1 MPLPQNT
8 FAPKNKTKGLFDKT
22 KALMS
27 KRKPEQSFC
36 YAPSRECGCILSIQF
51 FSGNSSRGWRR
62 RKYAGI
68 IHIPGCIC
76 HFALG
81 FCKNI
86 KKRTETLYQSFSPYL
101 RNDRE
106 NNTIRGFRFLVEL
119 SFGIWCSWVQSGCK
133 TRRIWCTHSFR
144 FAVISERTMARG
156 RKKKFSDYIRTEVA
170 RIYRLLHNVGTLR
183 RVPIFHFGC
192 IFIGLT
198 FLCP

>member
-1 MPLPQNT
+1 MKLVQDT
-8 FAPKNKTKGLFDKT
+8 FSGKCL
-22 KALMS
+22 
-27 KRKPEQSFC
+27 RKPLQQ
-36 YAPSRECGCILSIQF
+36 GLLSHHGVKEKHQ
-51 FSGNSSRGWRR
+51 
-62 RKYAGI
+62 
-68 IHIPGCIC
+68 P
-76 HFALG
+76 
-81 FCKNI
+81 
-86 KKRTETLYQSFSPYL
+86 LYQKL
-101 RNDRE
+101 VLNMRNDRE

>member
-1 MPLPQNT
+1 MTSKINDSPLPFSSLENWIGGGLSFELGNDRYLKSPNALEISIFGQKK
-8 FAPKNKTKGLFDKT
+8 APQ
-22 KALMS
+22 
-27 KRKPEQSFC
+27 PW
-36 YAPSRECGCILSIQF
+36 YP
-51 FSGNSSRGWRR
+51 
-62 RKYAGI
+62 
-68 IHIPGCIC
+68 
-76 HFALG
+76 
-81 FCKNI
+81 
-86 KKRTETLYQSFSPYL
+86 LYQNCGASL

>member
-1 MPLPQNT
+1 MLR
-8 FAPKNKTKGLFDKT
+8 
-22 KALMS
+22 S
-27 KRKPEQSFC
+27 
-36 YAPSRECGCILSIQF
+36 
-51 FSGNSSRGWRR
+51 WRR
-62 RKYAGI
+62 RWPAGKLQI
-68 IHIPGCIC
+68 SGCKSR
-76 HFALG
+76 FAFG
-81 FCKNI
+81 FCRNI

>member
-1 MPLPQNT
+1 MTYIAKL
-8 FAPKNKTKGLFDKT
+8 LFD
-22 KALMS
+22 
-27 KRKPEQSFC
+27 SFDTILAKHNAIHLYFHEGLC
-36 YAPSRECGCILSIQF
+36 CIHKFRAQKVQKE
-51 FSGNSSRGWRR
+51 R
-62 RKYAGI
+62 A
-68 IHIPGCIC
+68 
-76 HFALG
+76 A
-81 FCKNI
+81 
-86 KKRTETLYQSFSPYL
+86 TLCQCCCPL
-101 RNDRE
+101 VRNDRE

-192 IFIGLT
+192 IFIRAI
-198 FLCP
+198 

>member
-1 MPLPQNT
+1 MP
-8 FAPKNKTKGLFDKT
+8 APDRKGRATRTPEYIHPPLSVVIRLQPKGGLSACIRFDQKSGTKNPDL
-22 KALMS
+22 LS
-27 KRKPEQSFC
+27 QIR
-36 YAPSRECGCILSIQF
+36 ILV
-51 FSGNSSRGWRR
+51 
-62 RKYAGI
+62 
-68 IHIPGCIC
+68 
-76 HFALG
+76 
-81 FCKNI
+81 
-86 KKRTETLYQSFSPYL
+86 

>member
-1 MPLPQNT
+1 MPSPSVIKGYAMTIPPSQGRNPQKSSGK
-8 FAPKNKTKGLFDKT
+8 KNRD
-22 KALMS
+22 
-27 KRKPEQSFC
+27 
-36 YAPSRECGCILSIQF
+36 
-51 FSGNSSRGWRR
+51 RR
-62 RKYAGI
+62 NRQPRFG
-68 IHIPGCIC
+68 
-76 HFALG
+76 
-81 FCKNI
+81 
-86 KKRTETLYQSFSPYL
+86 L

>member
-1 MPLPQNT
+1 ML
-8 FAPKNKTKGLFDKT
+8 G
-22 KALMS
+22 
-27 KRKPEQSFC
+27 R
-36 YAPSRECGCILSIQF
+36 
-51 FSGNSSRGWRR
+51 
-62 RKYAGI
+62 YAGLMVFV
-68 IHIPGCIC
+68 
-76 HFALG
+76 FAMVMLMPMAG
-81 FCKNI
+81 MAEAA
-86 KKRTETLYQSFSPYL
+86 TAAPAADTGGAV

>member
-1 MPLPQNT
+1 MTTMWNDS
-8 FAPKNKTKGLFDKT
+8 KNDT
-22 KALMS
+22 
-27 KRKPEQSFC
+27 
-36 YAPSRECGCILSIQF
+36 
-51 FSGNSSRGWRR
+51 
-62 RKYAGI
+62 
-68 IHIPGCIC
+68 IPG
-76 HFALG
+76 
-81 FCKNI
+81 
-86 KKRTETLYQSFSPYL
+86 Y
-101 RNDRE
+101 
-106 NNTIRGFRFLVEL
+106 RFLVEL

>member
-1 MPLPQNT
+1 MHCAPPVGQPQN
-8 FAPKNKTKGLFDKT
+8 
-22 KALMS
+22 
-27 KRKPEQSFC
+27 
-36 YAPSRECGCILSIQF
+36 LSL
-51 FSGNSSRGWRR
+51 
-62 RKYAGI
+62 
-68 IHIPGCIC
+68 IHIYAILATRNAIHLYFHEGLCCI
-76 HFALG
+76 HKFRAQ
-81 FCKNI
+81 KVQ
-86 KKRTETLYQSFSPYL
+86 KERAATLCQCCCPL
-101 RNDRE
+101 VRNDRE

>member
-1 MPLPQNT
+1 MLT
-8 FAPKNKTKGLFDKT
+8 SIAKLLFD
-22 KALMS
+22 
-27 KRKPEQSFC
+27 SFDAMLATRNAIHLYFHEGLC
-36 YAPSRECGCILSIQF
+36 CIHKFRAQKVQKE
-51 FSGNSSRGWRR
+51 R
-62 RKYAGI
+62 A
-68 IHIPGCIC
+68 
-76 HFALG
+76 A
-81 FCKNI
+81 
-86 KKRTETLYQSFSPYL
+86 TLCQCCCPL
-101 RNDRE
+101 VRNDRE

>member
-1 MPLPQNT
+1 M
-8 FAPKNKTKGLFDKT
+8 
-22 KALMS
+22 
-27 KRKPEQSFC
+27 EQ
-36 YAPSRECGCILSIQF
+36 ACG
-51 FSGNSSRGWRR
+51 RR
-62 RKYAGI
+62 RKRGKKSGPVAAWAGPCLRCARLRI
-68 IHIPGCIC
+68 GWRCTRRSC
-76 HFALG
+76 R
-81 FCKNI
+81 KNPQDLI
-86 KKRTETLYQSFSPYL
+86 SCEFSL

>member
-1 MPLPQNT
+1 M
-8 FAPKNKTKGLFDKT
+8 
-22 KALMS
+22 
-27 KRKPEQSFC
+27 
-36 YAPSRECGCILSIQF
+36 QF
-51 FSGNSSRGWRR
+51 FSEDSSRGRRR
-62 RKYAGI
+62 RKRSCF

-76 HFALG
+76 RFALG

-86 KKRTETLYQSFSPYL
+86 KKRTETLYQSFSPFM

>member
-1 MPLPQNT
+1 MGLAIRKSRLKKCHVDYRFDYLLPSIIRVYNYY
-8 FAPKNKTKGLFDKT
+8 FSLFLCKKNPQDLI
-22 KALMS
+22 S
-27 KRKPEQSFC
+27 
-36 YAPSRECGCILSIQF
+36 CG
-51 FSGNSSRGWRR
+51 FS
-62 RKYAGI
+62 
-68 IHIPGCIC
+68 
-76 HFALG
+76 
-81 FCKNI
+81 
-86 KKRTETLYQSFSPYL
+86 L

>member
-1 MPLPQNT
+1 MCWREAKNALPSPST
-8 FAPKNKTKGLFDKT
+8 APCWNRSVRKRLGSAGSGRATKKKKTPKT
-22 KALMS
+22 
-27 KRKPEQSFC
+27 PCF
-36 YAPSRECGCILSIQF
+36 
-51 FSGNSSRGWRR
+51 RGF
-62 RKYAGI
+62 
-68 IHIPGCIC
+68 P
-76 HFALG
+76 
-81 FCKNI
+81 
-86 KKRTETLYQSFSPYL
+86 L

>member
-1 MPLPQNT
+1 MYFT
-8 FAPKNKTKGLFDKT
+8 GFFGKTPGGLSASGGDS
-22 KALMS
+22 M
-27 KRKPEQSFC
+27 EQ
-36 YAPSRECGCILSIQF
+36 ACG
-51 FSGNSSRGWRR
+51 RR
-62 RKYAGI
+62 RKRGKKSGPVAAWAGPSCAVRVLGLGGGVRA
-68 IHIPGCIC
+68 IHVEKNPQDLMSC
-76 HFALG
+76 G
-81 FCKNI
+81 F
-86 KKRTETLYQSFSPYL
+86 SL

>member
-1 MPLPQNT
+1 MRVCSSTALASYT
-8 FAPKNKTKGLFDKT
+8 SFGFGCLLFDAMLPLLT
-22 KALMS
+22 LCCRFSLDLFA
-27 KRKPEQSFC
+27 KRAC
-36 YAPSRECGCILSIQF
+36 
-51 FSGNSSRGWRR
+51 RR
-62 RKYAGI
+62 NCFLQHAQI
-68 IHIPGCIC
+68 M
-76 HFALG
+76 
-81 FCKNI
+81 
-86 KKRTETLYQSFSPYL
+86 

>member
-1 MPLPQNT
+1 MTYIAKL
-8 FAPKNKTKGLFDKT
+8 LFD
-22 KALMS
+22 
-27 KRKPEQSFC
+27 SFDTILAKHNAIHLYFHEELC
-36 YAPSRECGCILSIQF
+36 CIHKFRAQKVQKE
-51 FSGNSSRGWRR
+51 R
-62 RKYAGI
+62 A
-68 IHIPGCIC
+68 
-76 HFALG
+76 A
-81 FCKNI
+81 
-86 KKRTETLYQSFSPYL
+86 TLCQCCCPL
-101 RNDRE
+101 VRNDRE

>member
-1 MPLPQNT
+1 MHFILWSGN
-8 FAPKNKTKGLFDKT
+8 GLFRAAFSRRQRT
-22 KALMS
+22 TPNIHISGCNCRFAVEICRI
-27 KRKPEQSFC
+27 KRK
-36 YAPSRECGCILSIQF
+36 
-51 FSGNSSRGWRR
+51 
-62 RKYAGI
+62 
-68 IHIPGCIC
+68 
-76 HFALG
+76 
-81 FCKNI
+81 
-86 KKRTETLYQSFSPYL
+86 RTTTLYQSCSPYM

>member
-1 MPLPQNT
+1 MTTVLTTYSPLSFGFLTTISACSYARKNPQD
-8 FAPKNKTKGLFDKT
+8 LI
-22 KALMS
+22 S
-27 KRKPEQSFC
+27 
-36 YAPSRECGCILSIQF
+36 CGFL
-51 FSGNSSRGWRR
+51 
-62 RKYAGI
+62 
-68 IHIPGCIC
+68 
-76 HFALG
+76 
-81 FCKNI
+81 
-86 KKRTETLYQSFSPYL
+86 L

-156 RKKKFSDYIRTEVA
+156 RKKNFSDYIRTEVA

>member
-1 MPLPQNT
+1 MLR
-8 FAPKNKTKGLFDKT
+8 
-22 KALMS
+22 S
-27 KRKPEQSFC
+27 
-36 YAPSRECGCILSIQF
+36 
-51 FSGNSSRGWRR
+51 WRR
-62 RKYAGI
+62 RWPAGKLQI
-68 IHIPGCIC
+68 SGCKSR
-76 HFALG
+76 FAVG
-81 FCKNI
+81 FCKTI

>member
-1 MPLPQNT
+1 MLT
-8 FAPKNKTKGLFDKT
+8 SIAKLLFD
-22 KALMS
+22 
-27 KRKPEQSFC
+27 SFDAMLATRNAIHLYFHEGLC
-36 YAPSRECGCILSIQF
+36 CIHKFRAQKVQKERAAILCQCCC
-51 FSGNSSRGWRR
+51 
-62 RKYAGI
+62 
-68 IHIPGCIC
+68 P
-76 HFALG
+76 LV
-81 FCKNI
+81 
-86 KKRTETLYQSFSPYL
+86 

-192 IFIGLT
+192 IFIWAIYIRKT
-198 FLCP
+198 SKRNW

>member
-1 MPLPQNT
+1 MLR
-8 FAPKNKTKGLFDKT
+8 
-22 KALMS
+22 S
-27 KRKPEQSFC
+27 
-36 YAPSRECGCILSIQF
+36 
-51 FSGNSSRGWRR
+51 WRR
-62 RKYAGI
+62 RWPAGKLQI
-68 IHIPGCIC
+68 SGCKSR
-76 HFALG
+76 FAVG
-81 FCKNI
+81 FCKTI

-156 RKKKFSDYIRTEVA
+156 RKKKFSDYTRTEVA

>member
-1 MPLPQNT
+1 MAPFCSISILPKTGLCCIHKFRAQKVQKERAATLCQCCCPLV
-8 FAPKNKTKGLFDKT
+8 
-22 KALMS
+22 
-27 KRKPEQSFC
+27 
-36 YAPSRECGCILSIQF
+36 
-51 FSGNSSRGWRR
+51 
-62 RKYAGI
+62 
-68 IHIPGCIC
+68 
-76 HFALG
+76 
-81 FCKNI
+81 
-86 KKRTETLYQSFSPYL
+86 